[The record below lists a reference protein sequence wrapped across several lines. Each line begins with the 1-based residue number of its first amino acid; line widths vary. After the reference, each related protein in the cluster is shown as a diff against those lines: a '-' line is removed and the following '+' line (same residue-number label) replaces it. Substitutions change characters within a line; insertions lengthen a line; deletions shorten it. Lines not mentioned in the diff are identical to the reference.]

1 MSSDWIIID
10 VLTKGLGFSL
20 KRAKNLSMTRSV
32 RVMTYRKLKYLV
44 LRRDIGNYYE
54 GTVVIKTNEGYKVI
68 LGYPHIKRVVL
79 ARAALD
85 HHFIDKIIV
94 EEKMNGYNIRV
105 FNVGDSIYAATRGV
119 ISVLLQHIK

>member
-32 RVMTYRKLKYLV
+32 HAMTYRKLKHLV
-44 LRRDIGNYYE
+44 LRRDIGDYYE

-68 LGYPHIKRVVL
+68 PGYPRIKRMVL
-79 ARAALD
+79 PRAALD
-85 HHFIDKIIV
+85 HRFTDKIIV

-105 FNVGDSIYAATRGV
+105 FKIRDNIYAATRGI